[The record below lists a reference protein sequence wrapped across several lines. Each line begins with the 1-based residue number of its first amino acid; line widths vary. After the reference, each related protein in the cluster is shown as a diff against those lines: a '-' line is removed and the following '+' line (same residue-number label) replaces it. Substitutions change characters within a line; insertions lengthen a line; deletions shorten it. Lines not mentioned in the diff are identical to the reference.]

1 VQQFLKLLRYL
12 TAELRRRLVLLVP
25 LLGISGVL
33 EVVSLASLIPLG
45 TTLLQPESSSVWL
58 ERAGLNELPFNTVLV
73 LLAMVVMG
81 LFSAKA
87 VFVFMVNRYALHTAA
102 KARAFFQSLLF
113 ESYVN
118 ADFDFHLSRN
128 SAEYLRN
135 ITTECNAL
143 DARFL
148 TPIVVLAS
156 EIVPVLFILAFL
168 LVVNPLGVLV
178 AFVIFTVAGLLIV
191 RISAKK
197 LHVYGERQLGFDG
210 DFVKLSQQSFH
221 NPKEICLY
229 PGREKLVN
237 RAKEYTENSAC
248 AAAKAQTINT
258 LPRFL
263 LEILSLLTVM
273 LIAALSIWKGS
284 NVEALVVELG
294 VFFGAVV
301 KLLPSSSRIVSHF
314 QALNHSYP
322 TVTNIVNEL
331 LATKGGRDDGPGA
344 TYIPECPGFAIPKFE
359 GIRAKNLY
367 FSYGNSES
375 LFSDMSF
382 DIKRGEVIGLI
393 GKTGSG
399 KTTLANVL
407 LGLMSPSSGEL
418 LVNDQ
423 PLHIVKNAW
432 GRLVS
437 YVPQEIYIMDDTVAQ
452 NVAFFES
459 TEEIDSARVMQAL
472 EAVGMAEFVCAMKE
486 GIYTKLGEHG
496 SRLSG
501 GQRQR
506 IGIARALYRE
516 PDVIFFDEATSALDN
531 QTEMAITDLV
541 GDLKG
546 KKTIVIIAH
555 RMSSLRFCDRVLKLG
570 NGVIEEMTAE
580 QFQSAYAQ

>member
-1 VQQFLKLLRYL
+1 MQQFVELLRYL
-12 TAELRRRLVLLVP
+12 TAELRRRLLLLIP

-45 TTLLQPESSSVWL
+45 TTLLQPESSSLWL
-58 ERAGLNELPFNTVLV
+58 ERAGLNEMPYNSLLV
-73 LLAMVVMG
+73 LLAVVAVS

-102 KARAFFQSLLF
+102 KARAYFQSLLF
-113 ESYVN
+113 ESYVK
-118 ADFDFHLSRN
+118 ADFGFHLSRN
-128 SAEYLRN
+128 SSEYLRN
-135 ITTECNAL
+135 ITTECSAL

-148 TPIVVLAS
+148 TPVVVLAS

-168 LVVNPLGVLV
+168 LVVNPWGVLV
-178 AFVIFTVAGLLIV
+178 ASAIFTVAGLLIV
-191 RISAKK
+191 RLSAKR
-197 LHVYGERQLGFDG
+197 LHVYGEQQLAFDG

-229 PGREKLVN
+229 PSREKLVS
-237 RAKEYTENSAC
+237 RAKEYTGNSAGSV
-248 AAAKAQTINT
+248 AKALTINT

-273 LIAALSIWKGS
+273 LVAALSIWQGS
-284 NVEALVVELG
+284 NVEELVVELG

-322 TVTNIVNEL
+322 TVANIVNEL
-331 LATKGGRDDGPGA
+331 IATKGQRDNRAGETDTFDAPVPM
-344 TYIPECPGFAIPKFE
+344 IQKFE
-359 GIRAKNLY
+359 GIRAKNLC
-367 FSYGNSES
+367 FSYGNSQP
-375 LFSDMSF
+375 LFSDISF
-382 DIKRGEVIGLI
+382 DINRGEVIGLI
-393 GKTGSG
+393 GETGSG
-399 KTTLANVL
+399 KTTLVNIL
-407 LGLMSPSSGEL
+407 LGLMLPTRGEL

-423 PLHIVKNAW
+423 PLQIVKNAW

-437 YVPQEIYIMDDTVAQ
+437 YVPQEIYIMDDTVSQ

-459 TEEIDSARVMQAL
+459 PEEIDSTRVMQAL
-472 EAVGMAEFVCAMKE
+472 EAVGMAEFVSAMEE
-486 GIYTKLGEHG
+486 GLYTKLGEHG

-531 QTEMAITDLV
+531 QTEMAITDSV

-555 RMSSLRFCDRVLKLG
+555 RMSSLRYCDRVLKLG
-570 NGVIEEMTAE
+570 NGVIEAMTAE
-580 QFQSAYAQ
+580 QFHSAYAQ